1 MATNRKKSTM
11 TKVGT
16 AVKKAARTVAAKADK
31 YVMKPVGKALGMKG
45 KKSSATASATKKTG
59 AAKTTKA
66 GSTKKAAAKP
76 AKKATAGSAKKGTAK
91 SAGRGR

>member
-1 MATNRKKSTM
+1 MATTRKKSTL

-31 YVMKPVGKALGMKG
+31 YVVEPVGKALGMKG
-45 KKSSATASATKKTG
+45 KKKPAKASATKKTG
-59 AAKTTKA
+59 TAKTTKA

-76 AKKATAGSAKKGTAK
+76 AKKTTAGSTKKGTAK